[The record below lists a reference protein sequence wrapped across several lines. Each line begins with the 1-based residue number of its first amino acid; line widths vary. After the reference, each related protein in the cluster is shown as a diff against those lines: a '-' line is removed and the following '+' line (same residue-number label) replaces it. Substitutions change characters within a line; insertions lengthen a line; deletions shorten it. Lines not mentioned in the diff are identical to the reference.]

1 VNLLGLQAVLGPELL
16 GLGPAGGGLLGEPGR
31 GGLGPQPL
39 VAAPGPLVGGLVV
52 VGGVGA
58 AVTATGPAEGAG
70 TAAAGMRRRPMR
82 PLTLASLLVPLAT
95 GVLAAALL
103 LALLAGPLSVAA
115 LLLGLALASSVGGL
129 FAGVG
134 AEAALAAGVVGL
146 GERSAAVLAVPP
158 DDPHRVSPA

>member
-1 VNLLGLQAVLGPELL
+1 
-16 GLGPAGGGLLGEPGR
+16 
-31 GGLGPQPL
+31 
-39 VAAPGPLVGGLVV
+39 
-52 VGGVGA
+52 
-58 AVTATGPAEGAG
+58 
-70 TAAAGMRRRPMR
+70 MR
-82 PLTLASLLVPLAT
+82 PLTLAGLLFTLPV

-129 FAGVG
+129 FASVA

-146 GERSAAVLAVPP
+146 GERFAAVLAVPP